1 MTDEQIIRLY
11 FDRDQAAIAETDRKY
26 GSYCYSI
33 ASNLLGREDSEE
45 CVNDTYHAAWTHI
58 PPEVPQSLKA
68 FLGRIVRNLSI
79 SRFRRSHAQKRS
91 SGTDVLLSELED
103 CLPTPQT
110 VETEAD
116 SRDLSR
122 LISSW
127 LATLSSDDRALF
139 VLRYWHGSAV
149 QDLAEKCGCTPNA
162 VSLRIRRLRKNLK
175 HYLEA
180 KGVSL

>member
-58 PPEVPQSLKA
+58 PPEVPLSLKA

-116 SRDLSR
+116 SRELSR

>member
-11 FDRDQAAIAETDRKY
+11 FNRDQAAIAETDQKY

-79 SRFRRSHAQKRS
+79 SRFRRSHAPKRS

-116 SRDLSR
+116 SRELSR

-127 LATLSSDDRALF
+127 LATLSGDDRALF

>member
-26 GSYCYSI
+26 GAYCYSI

-45 CVNDTYHAAWTHI
+45 CVNDTYHTAWTRI

-68 FLGRIVRNLSI
+68 YLGRIVRNISI
-79 SRFRRSHAQKRS
+79 SRFRRSHAQKRNN
-91 SGTDVLLSELED
+91 GTDVLLSELED
-103 CLPTPQT
+103 CLPSAET
-110 VETEAD
+110 VESEVD
-116 SRDLSR
+116 SRELSR

-127 LATLSSDDRALF
+127 LATLSGDDRALF
-139 VLRYWHGSAV
+139 VLRYWHGAAV

-162 VSLRIRRLRKNLK
+162 LSLRIRRLRKSLK
-175 HYLEA
+175 YYLEA
-180 KGVSL
+180 KGVAI

>member
-79 SRFRRSHAQKRS
+79 SRFCRSHAQKRS

-116 SRDLSR
+116 SRELSR

-127 LATLSSDDRALF
+127 LATLSGDDRALF

-180 KGVSL
+180 KGVSI

>member
-33 ASNLLGREDSEE
+33 ASNLLSREDSEE

-116 SRDLSR
+116 SRELSR

-127 LATLSSDDRALF
+127 LATLSGDDRALF

-180 KGVSL
+180 KGVSI

>member
-33 ASNLLGREDSEE
+33 ASNLLSREDSEE

-116 SRDLSR
+116 SRELSR

-180 KGVSL
+180 KGVSI

>member
-1 MTDEQIIRLY
+1 MTDEQILQLY
-11 FDRDQAAIAETDRKY
+11 FDRDQSAIAETDRKY

-33 ASNLLGREDSEE
+33 AANLLGREDSEE

-58 PPEVPQSLKA
+58 PPEIPQSLKA

-79 SRFRRSHAQKRS
+79 SRFRRTHARKRS

-103 CLPTPQT
+103 CLPDTHT
-110 VETEAD
+110 VEAEAD
-116 SRDLSR
+116 SRELSR

-127 LATLSSDDRALF
+127 LASLSGDDRALF
-139 VLRYWHGSAV
+139 VLRYWHGTAV
-149 QDLAEKCGCTPNA
+149 QELAKQCGCTPNA
-162 VSLRIRRLRKNLK
+162 LSLRIRRLRKSLK

-180 KGVSL
+180 KGVDL

>member
-1 MTDEQIIRLY
+1 MTDEQILQLY
-11 FDRDQAAIAETDRKY
+11 FDRDQTAIAETDRKY

-33 ASNLLGREDSEE
+33 AANLLGREDSEE

-58 PPEVPQSLKA
+58 PPEIPQSLKA

-79 SRFRRSHAQKRS
+79 SRFRRTHARKRS

-103 CLPTPQT
+103 CLPDTHT
-110 VETEAD
+110 VEAEAD
-116 SRDLSR
+116 SRELSR

-127 LATLSSDDRALF
+127 LASLSGDDRALF
-139 VLRYWHGSAV
+139 VLRYWHGTAV
-149 QDLAEKCGCTPNA
+149 QELAKQCGCTPNA
-162 VSLRIRRLRKNLK
+162 LSLRIRRLRKSLK

-180 KGVSL
+180 KGVDL

>member
-116 SRDLSR
+116 SRELSR

-127 LATLSSDDRALF
+127 LATLSGDDRALF

>member
-45 CVNDTYHAAWTHI
+45 CVNDTYHTAWTHI

-116 SRDLSR
+116 SRELSR

-127 LATLSSDDRALF
+127 LATLSGDDRALF

>member
-11 FDRDQAAIAETDRKY
+11 FDRDQMAITETDRKY
-26 GSYCYSI
+26 GSYCFRI

-79 SRFRRSHAQKRS
+79 SRFRRSHAGKRS
-91 SGTDVLLSELED
+91 CGTDVLLSELED
-103 CLPTPQT
+103 CLPSPQA
-110 VETEAD
+110 VEDEAD
-116 SRDLSR
+116 SRELSR

-127 LATLSSDDRALF
+127 LATLSGDDRALF
-139 VLRYWHGSAV
+139 VLRYWHGTAV
-149 QDLAEKCGCTPNA
+149 QELAEKCGCTPNA
-162 VSLRIRRLRKNLK
+162 ISLRMRRLRKGLK

-180 KGVSL
+180 KGVAI

>member
-1 MTDEQIIRLY
+1 MTDEQILQLY
-11 FDRDQAAIAETDRKY
+11 FDRDQSAIAETDRKY

-33 ASNLLGREDSEE
+33 AANLLGREDSEE

-58 PPEVPQSLKA
+58 PPEIPQSLKA

-79 SRFRRSHAQKRS
+79 SRFRRTHARKRS

-103 CLPTPQT
+103 CLPDAHT
-110 VETEAD
+110 VEAEAD
-116 SRDLSR
+116 SRELSR

-127 LATLSSDDRALF
+127 LASLSGDDRALF
-139 VLRYWHGSAV
+139 VLRYWHGTAV
-149 QDLAEKCGCTPNA
+149 QELAKQCGCTPNA
-162 VSLRIRRLRKNLK
+162 LSLRIRRLRKSLK

-180 KGVSL
+180 KGVDL

>member
-116 SRDLSR
+116 SREPSR